1 MLGLTLDW
9 SSTKPLSAREAARI
23 SPSVCAWLFQNRRLS
38 EHALTPVCTHAR
50 CPSRVLADIC
60 MFFYP
65 INSVNIQL
73 IHAKEQPPQ
82 VHRAILDSVVCG
94 AQELGLSHAC
104 NAVIPSVLNF
114 ICFSQAVFLL
124 YNRLLLNESV

>member
-1 MLGLTLDW
+1 M
-9 SSTKPLSAREAARI
+9 
-23 SPSVCAWLFQNRRLS
+23 
-38 EHALTPVCTHAR
+38 HAR

-82 VHRAILDSVVCG
+82 VQRAILDSEVCG
-94 AQELGLSHAC
+94 AQKLGLSPLCWSDGTGGTLYASHRQ
-104 NAVIPSVLNF
+104 
-114 ICFSQAVFLL
+114 FSC
-124 YNRLLLNESV
+124 YIILLNESL